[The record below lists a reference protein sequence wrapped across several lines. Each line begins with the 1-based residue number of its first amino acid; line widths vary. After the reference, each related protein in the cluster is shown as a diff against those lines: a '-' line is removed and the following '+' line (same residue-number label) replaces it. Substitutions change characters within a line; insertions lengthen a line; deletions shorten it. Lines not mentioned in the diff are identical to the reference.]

1 MKEVGLPPTLPASLS
16 CVPSKSSSSRLEA
29 SLMYSS
35 SESMGCKIGESSSV
49 SGVVGVS
56 SCGADSFLLDLAA
69 VMALSSNVFGA
80 FLFRV

>member
-1 MKEVGLPPTLPASLS
+1 MN
-16 CVPSKSSSSRLEA
+16 
-29 SLMYSS
+29 SS
-35 SESMGCKIGESSSV
+35 SESIVCGIGESSSV

-56 SCGADSFLLDLAA
+56 SCAADSFLLDLVE